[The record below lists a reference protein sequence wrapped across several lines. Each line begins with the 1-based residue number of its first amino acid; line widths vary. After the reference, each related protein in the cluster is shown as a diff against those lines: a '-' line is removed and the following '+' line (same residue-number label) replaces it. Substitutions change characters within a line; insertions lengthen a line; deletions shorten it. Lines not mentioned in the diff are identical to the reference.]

1 MVGRREAQG
10 MVDRFQKLAC
20 LEAVKR
26 RQNVTIEDVQ
36 RFAALPMADVRRYL
50 DALKQDG
57 KIIEKIGRYSAR

>member
-20 LEAVKR
+20 YEAVKR
-26 RQNVTIEDVQ
+26 KKVATLDDVRQ
-36 RFAALPMADVRRYL
+36 FAALPIADVQRYL

-57 KIIEKIGRYSAR
+57 KVVERAGIYSAR